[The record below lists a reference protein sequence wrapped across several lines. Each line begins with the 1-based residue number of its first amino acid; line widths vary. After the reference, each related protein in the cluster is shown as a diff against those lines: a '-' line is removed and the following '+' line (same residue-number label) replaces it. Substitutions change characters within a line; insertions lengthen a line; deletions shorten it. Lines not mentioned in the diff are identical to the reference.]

1 MPNNRK
7 QAMQK
12 LIYLKR
18 RFSKDLTFFEDYKQF
33 MSNLLVIGYAGRM
46 YDSPVRRTWY
56 IPHHGVYHPSKRIK
70 IRVVF
75 EFSALLAGK
84 SLNQELLIFHNY
96 LT

>member
-33 MSNLLVIGYAGRM
+33 MC
-46 YDSPVRRTWY
+46 
-56 IPHHGVYHPSKRIK
+56 
-70 IRVVF
+70 
-75 EFSALLAGK
+75 
-84 SLNQELLIFHNY
+84 
-96 LT
+96 